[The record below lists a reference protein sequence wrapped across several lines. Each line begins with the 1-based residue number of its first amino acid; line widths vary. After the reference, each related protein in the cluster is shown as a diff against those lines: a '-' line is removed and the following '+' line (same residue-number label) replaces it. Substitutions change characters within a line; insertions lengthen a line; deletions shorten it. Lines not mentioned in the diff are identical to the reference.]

1 MTTLDRTLDVA
12 VPDQEKRHLLELD
25 EKLQQLLAAK
35 RSGAEVTDEAVLFAY
50 TCRAAESRRLQLQV
64 LSQREQCRNHLG
76 MLMLDFL
83 RRQDNTNPE
92 VTWLL
97 HALGES
103 YQTPT
108 KEQVLQAFR
117 AEIYERGQHLG
128 ANDSLRWNEIAYGF
142 ALARGCSQPVAQ
154 EIMVDWYDYC
164 RASDP
169 A

>member
-1 MTTLDRTLDVA
+1 MTTLDRALDIA
-12 VPDQEKRHLLELD
+12 VPDEEKRLLLMLD
-25 EKLQQLLAAK
+25 GKLKRLLAAK
-35 RSGAEVTDEAVLFAY
+35 RSGAEVADEAVLFAY

-76 MLMLDFL
+76 MLMLDYL
-83 RRQDNTNPE
+83 RRQDSTNPE

-117 AEIYERGQHLG
+117 AEIFERSQHLD
-128 ANDSLRWNEIAYGF
+128 ADESLRWDEIAYGF

-154 EIMVDWYDYC
+154 EIMADWYAYC
-164 RASDP
+164 HASDP